1 MYMTVNIHALILQG
15 DSCGVKGF
23 GVKGRIQVYAVL
35 QDEIMESM
43 KVVQWPQK
51 GWRDMCIHLSKGIF
65 SLWSSL
71 KKLRRLFSSLR
82 PDRRKTGGNRPSSPP
97 RNRDADPSCSS
108 VRLYWCGH
116 DEHLRK
122 NTQQSALEVLAA
134 PSMLPKPV
142 VMNIRAY

>member
-1 MYMTVNIHALILQG
+1 
-15 DSCGVKGF
+15 
-23 GVKGRIQVYAVL
+23 
-35 QDEIMESM
+35 MESM

-71 KKLRRLFSSLR
+71 KKLRRLSSSLR

-97 RNRDADPSCSS
+97 EIEMRIPPAHQFVFIGVATTNTS
-108 VRLYWCGH
+108 
-116 DEHLRK
+116 RK

>member
-1 MYMTVNIHALILQG
+1 MIFPEKAETV
-15 DSCGVKGF
+15 VF
-23 GVKGRIQVYAVL
+23 FPPPR
-35 QDEIMESM
+35 
-43 KVVQWPQK
+43 PQK
-51 GWRDMCIHLSKGIF
+51 N
-65 SLWSSL
+65 
-71 KKLRRLFSSLR
+71 
-82 PDRRKTGGNRPSSPP
+82 RRKSTVFPP